1 MQLSI
6 HHVALEVSRWHWGN
20 RCAVWDYEQHV
31 LVRAAVR
38 PRHAQRLCRLAQD
51 AAAGASLFEALR
63 WLFQQHPMLLLQGRE
78 QYVLERA
85 QMGPSPGALH
95 TRRVR
100 REERA
105 AARAVRLHQERAAL
119 EARRAQLQAM
129 RLQDL
134 VIFWD
139 ETREE
144 REAAREAVLV
154 AAQLLSE
161 APSQLVSE
169 AVVSAAQLLSEA
181 PSQLVSEARLLVNDS
196 TSGNFG
202 VRHIPSKSKPYQAQV
217 RRGGKMVSLGTF
229 VTAEEAALCVA
240 RAPEGKAAAEKV
252 AAAQPLTGEEARR
265 QAQVE
270 GLTLLVTDNTAGFY
284 GVKLAKPSQPKPY
297 QAQLRRGGKLVSLG
311 SFATAEEAALCV
323 ARSLEEWAAV
333 ALTSEQPEQLTKR
346 RKVEAAR
353 KQVGC

>member
-169 AVVSAAQLLSEA
+169 A
-181 PSQLVSEARLLVNDS
+181 RLLVNDS

-217 RRGGKMVSLGTF
+217 RRGGKM
-229 VTAEEAALCVA
+229 
-240 RAPEGKAAAEKV
+240 
-252 AAAQPLTGEEARR
+252 
-265 QAQVE
+265 
-270 GLTLLVTDNTAGFY
+270 
-284 GVKLAKPSQPKPY
+284 
-297 QAQLRRGGKLVSLG
+297 
-311 SFATAEEAALCV
+311 
-323 ARSLEEWAAV
+323 
-333 ALTSEQPEQLTKR
+333 
-346 RKVEAAR
+346 
-353 KQVGC
+353 

>member
-181 PSQLVSEARLLVNDS
+181 PSQLVS
-196 TSGNFG
+196 FG
-202 VRHIPSKSKPYQAQV
+202 VRHIPSRSKPYQAQV
-217 RRGGKMVSLGTF
+217 RRGGKKVSLGTF

-297 QAQLRRGGKLVSLG
+297 QAQLRRGGKQVSLG

>member
-63 WLFQQHPMLLLQGRE
+63 WLFQQHPMLLLKGRE

-85 QMGPSPGALH
+85 QMGPSPGALN

-154 AAQLLSE
+154 
-161 APSQLVSE
+161 
-169 AVVSAAQLLSEA
+169 AAQLLSEA

-270 GLTLLVTDNTAGFY
+270 GLTLLVSDNTAGFY
-284 GVKLAKPSQPKPY
+284 GVKLAKPGQPKPY
-297 QAQLRRGGKLVSLG
+297 QAQLSRGGKLVSLG